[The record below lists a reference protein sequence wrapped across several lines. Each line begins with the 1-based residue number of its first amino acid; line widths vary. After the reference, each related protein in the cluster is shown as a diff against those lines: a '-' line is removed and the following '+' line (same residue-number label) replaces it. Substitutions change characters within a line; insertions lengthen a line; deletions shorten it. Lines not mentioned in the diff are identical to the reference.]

1 MESKEPIRILHIQ
14 PGKYPEEKTIP
25 HTLESLQAQVGGLI
39 ETVYPWPDRSV
50 CLVCNDEGKL
60 LQLPL
65 NRVVPELDDA
75 IAGNFFLCGL
85 CDTEDGG
92 DFCSLSP
99 EDIKEFESRFH
110 DPQLFRPT
118 PLGIVVRSCTPAQ
131 YDRIMGHQRTEPI
144 VPGEER

>member
-1 MESKEPIRILHIQ
+1 MENKESIRKTALSRRKTLTQ
-14 PGKYPEEKTIP
+14 EEMKKKSSAIC
-25 HTLESLQAQVGGLI
+25 
-39 ETVYPWPDRSV
+39 R
-50 CLVCNDEGKL
+50 KL

-99 EDIKEFESRFH
+99 EDMKEFESRFY